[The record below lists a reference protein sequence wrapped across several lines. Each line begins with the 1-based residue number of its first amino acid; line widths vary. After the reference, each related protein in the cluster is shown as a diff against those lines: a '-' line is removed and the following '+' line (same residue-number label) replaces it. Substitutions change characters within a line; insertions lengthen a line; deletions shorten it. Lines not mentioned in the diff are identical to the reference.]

1 MTSHHLRTIEASLGI
16 NLPASYKNVMA
27 AFPWPTFQGSTEVSL
42 WDDPTPIVEQ
52 TLEYRSGFGG
62 APPWPAEF
70 VVIGDEEDACPYALN
85 CTSGR
90 IIQTDHGDLKK
101 TPLREFDDITEL
113 VAELRKTCD
122 GLVRKSW
129 WKIW

>member
-1 MTSHHLRTIEASLGI
+1 MTSQELRAIESSLGITLPHEYKTAMAAYPWPAFQGSQEASLWDA
-16 NLPASYKNVMA
+16 PA
-27 AFPWPTFQGSTEVSL
+27 
-42 WDDPTPIVEQ
+42 PIIEQ

-70 VVIGDEEDACPYALN
+70 VVIGDEEDACPYALK

-90 IIQTDHGDLKK
+90 IMQTDHGNLNKA
-101 TPLREFDDITEL
+101 PLQEFDGIKEL
-113 VAELRKTCD
+113 VCELRKTYD
-122 GLVRKSW
+122 GLVRKPW